1 MREVWYTCQYRP
13 THITRAQQ
21 KRLATRFAVAN
32 KSYHDTSAQDT
43 TQEHYIS
50 ALPKSLTLQKSP
62 TKEPYNRDR
71 QKSPTKELYNRAL
84 QKSPTKETYNRD
96 WQKSPTKEPCT
107 LDSRCDRTLVCR
119 RHTWMSHGTYGWV
132 VAHMNEARHVWID
145 LLLCFPAVLLYMC
158 SYKGVPPVRYIHIY
172 IHIHTYT

>member
-1 MREVWYTCQYRP
+1 VLHTRLHYKKPYK
-13 THITRAQQ
+13 RAQQ

-71 QKSPTKELYNRAL
+71 QKSPTKEPYKRALQKSPTKEPYNRDRQKSPTKELYNRAL

-96 WQKSPTKEPCT
+96 
-107 LDSRCDRTLVCR
+107 
-119 RHTWMSHGTYGWV
+119 
-132 VAHMNEARHVWID
+132 
-145 LLLCFPAVLLYMC
+145 
-158 SYKGVPPVRYIHIY
+158 
-172 IHIHTYT
+172 